1 MMELS
6 RRSLVGCGLAFTAS
20 GLFGAAPRK
29 SFELVERQLRNI
41 RESLGEGARLGVL
54 AVDTGSERQISFDA
68 NARFAM
74 CSTFKLP
81 LAGFIFHLAETRRLS
96 LSENLAFSAGD
107 LLDNSPVTEA
117 NLSSG
122 MLPIAELAAAAVRQ
136 SDNTAA
142 NLLLR
147 KVGGPAALTHFIRRC
162 GDRTTR
168 IDRYELALNSNIDSD
183 PRDTT
188 TPAAMVGLVRTLVL
202 GRVLSPASRMKL
214 ADWLITSVAKPD
226 RLKAG
231 FPRAWR
237 VGHKPGTGRN
247 GAVNDVAIAW
257 PPGKSPILAAVYISK
272 GRAGSEARAA
282 AHRAIARLISEK
294 LSR

>member
-20 GLFGAAPRK
+20 GLFGATPRK
-29 SFELVERQLRNI
+29 SFGLVERELRTI

-257 PPGKSPILAAVYISK
+257 PPGRSPILAAVYISE
-272 GRAGSEARAA
+272 GSAGSEARAA